1 MKSVTDRHGEYMLK
15 KQEIYNMFQ
24 SRIVTGSFTK
34 KDQTKRKFWGI
45 LKNETRDN
53 EDLITVYDFRKN
65 NYRRFRLNQGSIT
78 LKSGNKFFKYN

>member
-1 MKSVTDRHGEYMLK
+1 MLK
-15 KQEIYNMFQ
+15 KTEIYKMYN

-34 KDQTKRKFWGI
+34 KDQSKREFWGI

-53 EDLITVYDFRKN
+53 EDLITVYDFRIN
-65 NYRRFRLNQGSIT
+65 NYRRFRLNTGSIT